1 MTEPNRIP
9 SEENYIAAV
18 LQFYVDLPETPSY
31 PRPPDRHCASE
42 MCRREIPLVTVESA
56 LLLASARRLGRP
68 PEAAPLPPIRS
79 LAYFVPI
86 VEELLEQ
93 PLPAGYDDYLREK
106 VGLLAERHTGKK
118 RR

>member
-1 MTEPNRIP
+1 MTEQNTIP
-9 SEENYIAAV
+9 SDDDYISTV
-18 LQFYVDLPETPSY
+18 LQYYVELPETPSY

-42 MCRREIPLVTVESA
+42 LRRREIPLATIESA
-56 LLLASARRLGRP
+56 LLLASARRLGRSSDAP
-68 PEAAPLPPIRS
+68 PLPPIRS

-93 PLPAGYDDYLREK
+93 PLPDGYGDYLRKK
-106 VGLLAERHTGKK
+106 VRLLGERYPGKK